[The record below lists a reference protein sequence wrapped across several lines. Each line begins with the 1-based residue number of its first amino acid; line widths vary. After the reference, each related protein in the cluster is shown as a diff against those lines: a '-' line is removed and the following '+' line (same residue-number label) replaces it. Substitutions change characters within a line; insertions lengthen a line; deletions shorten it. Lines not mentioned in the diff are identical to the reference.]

1 MMRAAVIAMMVCLF
15 IALLCAGC
23 SPRVVETVVVRTDTL
38 IQTKVEKDS
47 VVHRDSVYVHEWQ
60 KGDTVYMEKVKWME
74 RWRDRLLT
82 DTLYISRTDRRK
94 RICKDLAI
102 LDHIVIHTLTEVV
115 LIGKT
120 LLICIIPPHG
130 NLHGLEHKLELGIAL
145 PDFIQ
150 FQKFFL
156 QMLTFL
162 TLNED
167 GTEKE

>member
-1 MMRAAVIAMMVCLF
+1 MKDNEEKREWGEWNPVTMMRAAVIALMVCLF

-82 DTLYISRTDRRK
+82 DTLYISKTDTVAV
-94 RICKDLAI
+94 KDVVVKEVAKPMGWCAKTFMIVGIVASLI
-102 LDHIVIHTLTEVV
+102 LIVIIVWK
-115 LIGKT
+115 IKT
-120 LLICIIPPHG
+120 Y
-130 NLHGLEHKLELGIAL
+130 LG
-145 PDFIQ
+145 
-150 FQKFFL
+150 
-156 QMLTFL
+156 
-162 TLNED
+162 
-167 GTEKE
+167 